1 MYRKHFPAI
10 KSLLKSIV
18 VVGLVV
24 SLVVGQAQG
33 ALAASRSGGRVGG
46 GSFRAPS
53 SRTYSAPRGG
63 YRQPTGGGYG
73 TPYYGGG
80 GGFGFP
86 FLLPYFGWGIGSG
99 GGLFSLLIFMVIASF
114 IVQTF
119 RRFQEDGGFGGETA
133 SDPKVSIARL
143 QVGLLAQARELQ
155 SDLDRIALNANTS
168 SSEGLTKVLQETTL
182 ALLRHPEY
190 WAYAGSE
197 AQQTRLSAAEAQFNR
212 YSLAERSKFS
222 SETLSNFN
230 NQLKQAPTKTALL
243 DGDHTGTPAQ
253 PEAPG
258 EYIVAT
264 VIVGAQGKLQLPEV
278 RNPDE
283 LRQALNILGGV
294 SSDQLLAVEVLWT
307 PEADGDVL
315 TSEDLIVDYPNL
327 KLI

>member
-53 SRTYSAPRGG
+53 SRTYSAPRST

-99 GGLFSLLIFMVIASF
+99 GSLFSLLIFMVIASF
-114 IVQTF
+114 IFQTF

-133 SDPKVSIARL
+133 ADPTVSIARL

-155 SDLDRIALNANTS
+155 ADLDRIALNANTS
-168 SSEGLTKVLQETTL
+168 SNEGLTKVLQETTL

-243 DGDHTGTPAQ
+243 DGDRPGSVVQ
-253 PEAPG
+253 PGAPG

-278 RNPDE
+278 RNPDG

-294 SSDQLLAVEVLWT
+294 SSEQLLAVEVLWT